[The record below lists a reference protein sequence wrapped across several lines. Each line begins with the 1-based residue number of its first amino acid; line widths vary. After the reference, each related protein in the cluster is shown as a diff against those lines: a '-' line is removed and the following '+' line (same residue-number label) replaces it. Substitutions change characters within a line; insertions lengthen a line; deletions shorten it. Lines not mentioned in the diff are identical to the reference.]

1 LRSTTFLNPIQ
12 HLFSSE
18 NCELFWNTVEMFI
31 RFLAYVQSI
40 GYKDDGGWINSR
52 NFEILSVRNLNLE
65 EKNS

>member
-1 LRSTTFLNPIQ
+1 
-12 HLFSSE
+12 LFSSE